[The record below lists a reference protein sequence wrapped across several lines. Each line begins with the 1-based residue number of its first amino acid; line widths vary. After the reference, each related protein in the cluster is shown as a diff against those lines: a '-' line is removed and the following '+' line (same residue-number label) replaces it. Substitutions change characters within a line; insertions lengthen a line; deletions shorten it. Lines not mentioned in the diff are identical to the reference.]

1 MTRFKAPSL
10 TLGKRIAAVGC
21 LVLVTISAALFYFI
35 QQGFSKDIAFTQL
48 ELAGNAYQKPLEDLL
63 EALSGHQMLS
73 RTAERTADQTAQMSI
88 LDSEVDTSLQ
98 QLKKA
103 DTLYGKSLQFTPDG
117 LAQRKRT
124 DASWQNV
131 AAQWAEIK
139 TGTHD
144 PLLADV
150 QHEAIIANVR
160 MMITHAGDTSNLAL
174 DSDLDSYYL
183 IDATLNGLPQ
193 TEDRLTSIKKL
204 SQDSLVGGT
213 INADARISFAV
224 IAGLLRE
231 ADHDRIMGDL
241 QTSLNEDHNFHGISP
256 TLQSNLPPVIEAY
269 TKASDELQSA
279 MLGLVAHPDAPFSAE
294 QFATLIARLRETSFD
309 LSRSGM
315 KELDVLLQKRI
326 KDLARLR
333 LLALLWTTLALAFS
347 AGIATWVIRSATA
360 ELRAMSTRLID
371 QSQQITSAAIVMA
384 TVSQGLASGAS
395 EQAASIQETSAST
408 EEISSMAARNRDS
421 SRSAAELVT
430 RWQTH
435 FATTTQLLAEMVRS
449 MEEITEGSR
458 QISSI
463 VKVIDG
469 IAFQTNLLAL
479 NAAVE
484 AARAGDAGQG
494 FAVVAE
500 EVRSLAQRSASA
512 ARNTAELIE
521 DSIQKVA
528 HGEKKVELVAQ
539 AIHRITEDSTTIHAL
554 VADVSTG
561 SEEQTRGVKL
571 MATALLQMERVTQ
584 KTAASAQQSASS
596 VDHLQI
602 HADSLMLV
610 VEQVTSLV
618 GAARTTALNP
628 YFLNPDD
635 PARFRQNYDPWH

>member
-1 MTRFKAPSL
+1 
-10 TLGKRIAAVGC
+10 
-21 LVLVTISAALFYFI
+21 
-35 QQGFSKDIAFTQL
+35 
-48 ELAGNAYQKPLEDLL
+48 
-63 EALSGHQMLS
+63 
-73 RTAERTADQTAQMSI
+73 
-88 LDSEVDTSLQ
+88 
-98 QLKKA
+98 
-103 DTLYGKSLQFTPDG
+103 
-117 LAQRKRT
+117 
-124 DASWQNV
+124 
-131 AAQWAEIK
+131 
-139 TGTHD
+139 
-144 PLLADV
+144 
-150 QHEAIIANVR
+150 
-160 MMITHAGDTSNLAL
+160 
-174 DSDLDSYYL
+174 
-183 IDATLNGLPQ
+183 
-193 TEDRLTSIKKL
+193 
-204 SQDSLVGGT
+204 
-213 INADARISFAV
+213 
-224 IAGLLRE
+224 
-231 ADHDRIMGDL
+231 
-241 QTSLNEDHNFHGISP
+241 
-256 TLQSNLPPVIEAY
+256 
-269 TKASDELQSA
+269 
-279 MLGLVAHPDAPFSAE
+279 
-294 QFATLIARLRETSFD
+294 
-309 LSRSGM
+309 
-315 KELDVLLQKRI
+315 
-326 KDLARLR
+326 
-333 LLALLWTTLALAFS
+333 
-347 AGIATWVIRSATA
+347 
-360 ELRAMSTRLID
+360 MSTRLID

-618 GAARTTALNP
+618 GAARTKALNP